1 MSAFSPLV
9 DPEAERASGRKALV
23 MRLGSPHRQNHFTG
37 STEVPGMV
45 LMPASTNGPKDIVR
59 LLKGKILIVPA
70 STVPGIAGV
79 PPRAPWI
86 LGVTPGAALR

>member
-1 MSAFSPLV
+1 
-9 DPEAERASGRKALV
+9 
-23 MRLGSPHRQNHFTG
+23 
-37 STEVPGMV
+37 MV